1 MFGGRLKEV
10 DYNDDISVMNGK
22 NAEMIK
28 ARIPIEPPL
37 KADGSKMTVEEF
49 DKRVIEVAKSFGNN
63 QKIKYFL
70 SPISELQGNCNTS
83 TSTILHKAGV
93 SDEHIKEIG
102 KQLPGLAKGF
112 GSYRP
117 WTSDE
122 QRKAV
127 DAANQ
132 INHQINQNFWS
143 NWHLIK

>member
-1 MFGGRLKEV
+1 
-10 DYNDDISVMNGK
+10 
-22 NAEMIK
+22 
-28 ARIPIEPPL
+28 
-37 KADGSKMTVEEF
+37 MTVEEF

-63 QKIKYFL
+63 PKIKYFL

-102 KQLPGLAKGF
+102 KQLPGLANGF
-112 GSYRP
+112 CSYRP